1 MSIQAYLTSLKQSG
15 IERKIP
21 NITEA
26 NATFITDLI
35 RKKKPKHL
43 LEIGTANGYSTLCF
57 AQVLEEAWI
66 GDIVTIEHTPS
77 AFEEAKEHFIACS
90 LDSLITPLL
99 WDALTVIPTL
109 PENQF
114 DFVFID
120 AMKKSYLD
128 YFLLVQTKLL
138 KPATIVIDDVKK
150 FRHKMENL
158 YTYLDE
164 HNILYTLHEVDD
176 DDATMV
182 IAVE

>member
-1 MSIQAYLTSLKQSG
+1 MSIQSYLSSLKQSG

-21 NITEA
+21 NISEA
-26 NATFITDLI
+26 NALFITSLI
-35 RKKKPKHL
+35 REKKPKHL

-57 AQVLEEAWI
+57 AQTLKEIWE

-77 AFEEAKEHFIACS
+77 AFEEAKTHFSACDMDSYIA
-90 LDSLITPLL
+90 PLL
-99 WDALTVIPTL
+99 WDALTIIPTL
-109 PENQF
+109 PDRKY
-114 DFVFID
+114 DFIFID

-128 YFLLVQTKLL
+128 YFLLIQTKLQ

-164 HNILYTLHEVDD
+164 HSILHTLHEVDE

-182 IAVE
+182 IVVE

>member
-1 MSIQAYLTSLKQSG
+1 MSIIPYLAKLKQSG

-26 NATFITDLI
+26 NAIFITDLI

-57 AQVLEEAWI
+57 AQVLEEIWI

-99 WDALTVIPTL
+99 WDALTIIPTL
-109 PENQF
+109 PESQF

-128 YFLLVQTKLL
+128 YFLLVQTKLH

-164 HNILYTLHEVDD
+164 ENIVYSLHEVDE

-182 IAVE
+182 ITIE